1 MAHRDY
7 DQASKIYVGGLR
19 DDANKHDIEA
29 WRIYWQKNAEERVIL
44 FINHPTFFAKYS
56 APVSG
61 RFLQVRPREERLGG
75 EKAPGLRLRGD
86 GGPQG
91 RGWRRPGPGWDQD
104 LREQVTTNKMAEAKA
119 YLWSFRIKWDC
130 RYMLYLKYSFT
141 FTVLVC
147 TFSWDIWVLLG
158 ILFEDLIFVWKL
170 TGYL

>member
-91 RGWRRPGPGWDQD
+91 RGWRGPRPGWNED
-104 LREQVTTNKMAEAKA
+104 LWQQVTTNKMADTERNLSWIFQKIN
-119 YLWSFRIKWDC
+119 WPFQW
-130 RYMLYLKYSFT
+130 MLYLFLLSLS
-141 FTVLVC
+141 TVLFKAHYETKQMGV
-147 TFSWDIWVLLG
+147 
-158 ILFEDLIFVWKL
+158 
-170 TGYL
+170 